1 MSPVGRSLCTMRH
14 DGQGILQCWS
24 LIRPRPANCSAGGPS
39 DQIRQRLSMMPGD
52 GTENVSLRG
61 RHLTCVGLRMRC
73 VCVAL
78 KIESHVRRVAHG
90 CPAIDARSP
99 RPVVVLFMGLT
110 LVQLISGCIFTST
123 RPELAPDI
131 APKYGAGQGQY
142 AQPGLDW
149 WRGFRSREL
158 TNLIEEAQA
167 TNFDIAAAIG
177 RILQADAQAKIVG
190 APLLPEVDFVGF
202 AERFKNP
209 GLPER
214 NLFHA
219 ELNASYEIDI

>member
-1 MSPVGRSLCTMRH
+1 
-14 DGQGILQCWS
+14 
-24 LIRPRPANCSAGGPS
+24 
-39 DQIRQRLSMMPGD
+39 
-52 GTENVSLRG
+52 
-61 RHLTCVGLRMRC
+61 MRC

-78 KIESHVRRVAHG
+78 KIESHVRRVAHA

-110 LVQLISGCIFTST
+110 LVQLLSGCIFSSE
-123 RPELAPDI
+123 RPDLAVDVPRAYGSGRGES
-131 APKYGAGQGQY
+131 APPA
-142 AQPGLDW
+142 LDW

-202 AERFKNP
+202 AERVKNS
-209 GLPER
+209 GAPER
-214 NLFHA
+214 NRFHA
-219 ELNASYEIDI
+219 ALNASYEIDFWGKNRANSRAAQESAIASR